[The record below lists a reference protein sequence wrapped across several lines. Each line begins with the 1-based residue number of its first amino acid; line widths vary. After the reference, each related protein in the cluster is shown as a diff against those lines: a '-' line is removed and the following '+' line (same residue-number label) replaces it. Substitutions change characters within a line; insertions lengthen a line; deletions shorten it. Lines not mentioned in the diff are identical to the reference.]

1 MAHWQKQQMMSEDSL
16 WKCCADE
23 LPSDADCDCV
33 IIAAKF
39 VEERGW
45 ENFGEYQWEPLRKLF
60 TWVWEEDYL
69 ELKPDK
75 NVWWRIVKEPS
86 FNPTVLPNN
95 KNE

>member
-1 MAHWQKQQMMSEDSL
+1 MEKNYLPLQQSEDSM

-23 LPSDADCDCV
+23 LPSDADCDKV

-45 ENFGEYQWEPLRKLF
+45 EKFGEYQWEPLRKLF

-75 NVWWRIVKEPS
+75 NVWWRIVREPS
-86 FNPTVLPNN
+86 FTPDSIT
-95 KNE
+95 KQ